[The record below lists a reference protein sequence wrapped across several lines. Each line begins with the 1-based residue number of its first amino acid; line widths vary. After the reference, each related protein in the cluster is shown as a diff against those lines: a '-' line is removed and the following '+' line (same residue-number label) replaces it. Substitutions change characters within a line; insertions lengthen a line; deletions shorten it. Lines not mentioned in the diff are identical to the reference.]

1 MPDDR
6 QLDQR
11 KAAILRAVVQQY
23 IETAQPVGSSTVSAR
38 ADVAVSSATVRNDMT
53 ILEHEGYLLQ
63 PHTSAGRIPT
73 EKGYRYFVDTL
84 SGSESLSPTNIR
96 MVRDF
101 FATAHGELEQ
111 MLADTSSL
119 LSAVTGT
126 AAVVVGD
133 ATDESTFRS
142 VQLVDLSST
151 AILAV
156 AVLSNG
162 LVLKRTIELGHAG
175 VVVRRDGTG
184 ATSSSTGTG
193 VDTLGGGAG
202 GKGPGA
208 PGTGSSLGMDAVELA
223 EAQALLSSVMI
234 GRTVSGLGSVTID
247 PAAPGGELAAFA
259 VDAIRDAAV
268 AESQQVFVEGRARIA
283 GSFDAR
289 ETIEAV
295 LGILEQQFV
304 VVSLLKELVDG
315 GVAVSIGSESGV
327 AHLAECSLVV
337 APYRLGGE
345 SAGAIAVLGPTR
357 MNYPETLS
365 AVAVVSQRLS
375 SLLSEG

>member
-1 MPDDR
+1 MLDDR
-6 QLDQR
+6 ELDHR

-38 ADVAVSSATVRNDMT
+38 SDVAVSSATVRNDMT

-84 SGSESLSPTNIR
+84 SGSEPLSPTNVR
-96 MVRDF
+96 MVKDF
-101 FATAHGELEQ
+101 FSTAHGELEQ
-111 MLADTSSL
+111 MLAETSSL
-119 LSAVTGT
+119 LSNVTGT
-126 AAVVVGD
+126 AAVVVGE
-133 ATDESTFRS
+133 ATDVSTFRS
-142 VQLVDLSST
+142 IQLVDLSAT
-151 AILAV
+151 TILAV

-162 LVLKRTIELGHAG
+162 VVLKRTIEF
-175 VVVRRDGTG
+175 
-184 ATSSSTGTG
+184 
-193 VDTLGGGAG
+193 GAG
-202 GKGPGA
+202 DVAVMDGA
-208 PGTGSSLGMDAVELA
+208 ENLAEGQAYLSELVIGQPLSELA
-223 EAQALLSSVMI
+223 SAAPDLL
-234 GRTVSGLGSVTID
+234 
-247 PAAPGGELAAFA
+247 APGGELAALA
-259 VDAIRDAAV
+259 LDALREAAEV
-268 AESQQVFVEGRARIA
+268 ESQQVFVEGRARIA